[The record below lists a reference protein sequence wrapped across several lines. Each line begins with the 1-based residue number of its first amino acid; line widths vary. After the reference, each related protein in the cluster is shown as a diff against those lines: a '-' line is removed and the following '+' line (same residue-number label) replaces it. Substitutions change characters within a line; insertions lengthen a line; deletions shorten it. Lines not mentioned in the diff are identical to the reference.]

1 MVGFL
6 EKVGTQGYS
15 LFTPTFADVGVD
27 GVDLQSI
34 KLVNATGSEGEFIQT
49 FTASGALNPAY
60 SYLTMD
66 VDGMDDGWYDGDWN
80 MVEETVQ
87 PGAAF
92 LMWNTKA
99 AELKL
104 QLPAAY

>member
-1 MVGFL
+1 MD
-6 EKVGTQGYS
+6 
-15 LFTPTFADVGVD
+15 AD
-27 GVDLQSI
+27 S
-34 KLVNATGSEGEFIQT
+34 
-49 FTASGALNPAY
+49 
-60 SYLTMD
+60 
-66 VDGMDDGWYDGDWN
+66 MDDGWYDGDWN